1 MFMCDRFVVRITN
14 LGLTDEDTAILGAFV
29 IMTPERDGLQNPQ
42 QVQKHQ
48 DQLLKVCQNTD

>member
-1 MFMCDRFVVRITN
+1 MCGRFVVRITN

-29 IMTPERDGLQNPQ
+29 IMTPERDGLENPQ
-42 QVQKHQ
+42 QVQKYQ